1 MLSLYYISYYIIV
14 YYIILCYIISYY
26 IILYLCII
34 YYILYIMCLL
44 FLYVHLLATGPCSK
58 VSGHP
63 WLRRLRAP
71 ATGPDGR
78 RCGAGHAAPGAG
90 RVQGEF
96 GPETPVSIG
105 WSGPRSLS
113 ASHQGSIWEYQ
124 HRAVGTAVLHPGD
137 RWHAVQRL
145 KAGSRWNLIVM
156 AMRNDKEWKRSF
168 YEETRLQLQE
178 KARLAENA
186 ARGSF

>member
-1 MLSLYYISYYIIV
+1 M
-14 YYIILCYIISYY
+14 
-26 IILYLCII
+26 
-34 YYILYIMCLL
+34 
-44 FLYVHLLATGPCSK
+44 
-58 VSGHP
+58 
-63 WLRRLRAP
+63 
-71 ATGPDGR
+71 
-78 RCGAGHAAPGAG
+78 
-90 RVQGEF
+90 
-96 GPETPVSIG
+96 
-105 WSGPRSLS
+105 
-113 ASHQGSIWEYQ
+113 EYQ

-145 KAGSRWNLIVM
+145 TAGSRWNLIVM